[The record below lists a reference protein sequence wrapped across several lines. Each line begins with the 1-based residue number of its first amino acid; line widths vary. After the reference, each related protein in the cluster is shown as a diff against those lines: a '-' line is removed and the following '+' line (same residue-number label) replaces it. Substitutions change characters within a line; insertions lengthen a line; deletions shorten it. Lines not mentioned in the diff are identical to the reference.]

1 MVTVFVLRFYK
12 PNIGFRSQISKD
24 VMVIEIMKEQEE
36 GIYVSLIVQL
46 LTGRRRAWKE
56 DRTSDGSSVWSERW
70 RRERVLN
77 GVLITWTRGRSM
89 VVVLVGYQVTGY

>member
-46 LTGRRRAWKE
+46 LTGRRRA
-56 DRTSDGSSVWSERW
+56 
-70 RRERVLN
+70 
-77 GVLITWTRGRSM
+77 
-89 VVVLVGYQVTGY
+89 